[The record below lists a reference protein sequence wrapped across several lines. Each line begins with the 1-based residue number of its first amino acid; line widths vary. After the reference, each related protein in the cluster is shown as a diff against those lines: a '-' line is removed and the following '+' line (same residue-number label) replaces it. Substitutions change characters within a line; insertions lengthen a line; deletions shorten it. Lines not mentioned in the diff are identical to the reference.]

1 MVEGTPTSP
10 RVDGFRMKVK
20 LKGKFSDVAGALSS
34 ISFLKIAQGRDAVS
48 AAYVESRS
56 IDKTPYLFSLMKF
69 KKDEIE
75 VIYTV
80 PSNFTPTKRKL
91 DVLRYLLNMITLVE
105 PYYAI
110 DSKVIYQ
117 LIEETMRQLE
127 EYTTGD
133 YKTLYKDYDQIKGEV
148 ENLRRAS
155 RIYKSQVKG
164 LTKENYELKNENDE
178 LKIRFEKLHGGIS
191 DTVLTSRIQE
201 WIADHRGTINVVE
214 FARHN
219 RVPETRVEDLLNLLV
234 RQGNLEQVQ

>member
-1 MVEGTPTSP
+1 MAEGPLP
-10 RVDGFRMKVK
+10 PKVDGFRMKVK
-20 LKGKFSDVAGALSS
+20 LTGKFSDVATALSS
-34 ISFLKIAQGRDAVS
+34 ISFLKIAQGKDGVS

-75 VIYTV
+75 VIFTV
-80 PSNFTPTKRKL
+80 PSNSTPTKRKL

-105 PYYAI
+105 PYYEI

-133 YKTLYKDYDQIKGEV
+133 YKTLYKDFDQIKREV
-148 ENLRRAS
+148 ETLRRAA
-155 RIYKSQVKG
+155 RIYKNQVKG
-164 LTKENYELKNENDE
+164 LTKENYELKNESDE

-191 DTVLTSRIQE
+191 DAVLTSRIQD
-201 WIADHRGTINVVE
+201 WISDHRGSINVVE

>member
-1 MVEGTPTSP
+1 MEGTSLTPK
-10 RVDGFRMKVK
+10 VDGFRMKVK
-20 LKGKFSDVAGALSS
+20 LTGKTSDVAKALSS
-34 ISFLKIAQGRDAVS
+34 ISFLKISQGRDVVS

-80 PSNFTPTKRKL
+80 PNTATPTKRKL

-105 PYYAI
+105 PYYKI
-110 DSKVIYQ
+110 DIKVIYQ

-127 EYTTGD
+127 AYTTGD
-133 YKTLYKDYDQIKGEV
+133 YKTLYKDYDHIKREV
-148 ENLRRAS
+148 ENLRRAI
-155 RIYKSQVKG
+155 RIYKGQVKG

-191 DTVLTSRIQE
+191 DSVLTSRIQE
-201 WIADHRGTINVVE
+201 WISDHHGNINVVE
-214 FARHN
+214 FAKYN

-234 RQGNLEQVQ
+234 RQGYLEQIQ